1 MEELSTKMLLRARF
15 LWCTLIVA
23 QLASTCLEAPRALA
37 SDHWN
42 LEEELPTEVEDA
54 YASDYLKPELQSL
67 FRYERLNAHQERFVL
82 SPRFL
87 YGFAR
92 DWQSKVSVPFLLG
105 SADKTGSGNLG
116 FEVLDNFNHESQ
128 YSPALA
134 VAVGADLPTGRQN
147 NGIDTNLKLIG
158 TKALGE
164 TYLDHRLHLNMIW
177 NHNAGPMAAQRS
189 DRYSA
194 ILGYSHPIP
203 ADLILVMDLAR
214 EQELEKGKTDNLV
227 EAGLRHMVT
236 PHSVASLGAGF
247 GAGKDSPDFRIT
259 FGFQYEFR

>member
-1 MEELSTKMLLRARF
+1 MSLRSSL

-87 YGFAR
+87 YGFAK

-116 FEVLDNFNHESQ
+116 FEVLDNFKHESQ

-247 GAGKDSPDFRIT
+247 GAGKESPDFRIT
-259 FGFQYEFR
+259 FGLQYEFH